1 MTGPFDLSGPSLAP
15 AAGGRAREL
24 VIMLHGYGAD
34 GRDLIGL
41 APHWARALPHAA
53 FVAPNA
59 PFPCEAAPYGYQW
72 FSFADRDPAMLLGG
86 VMAAAAI
93 LQGFIAGELG
103 ERELGEDRLAL
114 VGFSQGAMLAL
125 HVAPRR
131 VRAAAAVVGYSGAL
145 VGPDR
150 LASEIRSRPPILLVH
165 GDADPVVPFAELAAA
180 AAALDSA
187 GLKVTAVARP
197 GLAHGIDETGLTL
210 GGRFL
215 ADAFAA

>member
-1 MTGPFDLSGPSLAP
+1 MAGPFDLSGPLLAP

-24 VIMLHGYGAD
+24 VILLHGYGAD

-41 APHWARALPHAA
+41 APHWARDLPHAA

-59 PFPCEAAPYGYQW
+59 PFPCEAGPYGYQW

-86 VMAAAAI
+86 VKAAAAI

-103 ERELGEDRLAL
+103 DRGLGEDRLAL
-114 VGFSQGAMLAL
+114 VGFSQGAMMAL

-131 VRAAAAVVGYSGAL
+131 IRAAAAVVGYSGAL

-180 AAALDSA
+180 ATALESA
-187 GLKVTAVARP
+187 GLPVTAVACP

-215 ADAFAA
+215 AEAFAA

>member
-24 VIMLHGYGAD
+24 VILLHGYGAD

-59 PFPCEAAPYGYQW
+59 PFPCEAGPYGYQW

-103 ERELGEDRLAL
+103 ERGLGEDRLAL

-131 VRAAAAVVGYSGAL
+131 IRAAAAVVAYSGAL
-145 VGPDR
+145 VGPDL
-150 LASEIRSRPPILLVH
+150 LASEVRSRPPVLLVH

-187 GLKVTAVARP
+187 GLTVTAVARP